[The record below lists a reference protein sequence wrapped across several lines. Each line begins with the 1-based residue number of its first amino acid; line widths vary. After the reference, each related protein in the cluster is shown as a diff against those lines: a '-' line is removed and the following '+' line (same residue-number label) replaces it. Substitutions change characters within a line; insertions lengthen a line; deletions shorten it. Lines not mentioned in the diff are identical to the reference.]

1 MMIRVLSRLS
11 KAAVLATSVA
21 ALVALMAPQAASAQT
36 SGPYPNRP
44 VKVIVPFAPGG
55 VVDIMGRLLSQR
67 LSQALGQNFYIENV
81 GGAGGNIGVAKA
93 AGSRPDG
100 YTLLMTSSSFVV
112 NPSLHKTIPYDPY
125 KSFEPVTIA
134 AASPNILVVNPGEP
148 AKSVKDLIAAVKAR
162 PGTYNFASPGT
173 GTTPHLSGE
182 LFRLSFGLDMVHVP
196 FSGAGP
202 ALESTVGGHTRIAFS
217 SLPAAVPLVKGGS
230 LRALAVTSPTRV
242 GALPDVPTMAEAG
255 APGQEAET
263 LLFVMFPAGT
273 SADIVKTA
281 YQAIEKIVQ
290 EKDIIAHFDSL
301 GFRPMHTTPAESEAR
316 IKQEVA
322 KWAKVIHDAKI
333 KQR

>member
-1 MMIRVLSRLS
+1 MARLVTRS
-11 KAAVLATSVA
+11 LKAAVFILSFA
-21 ALVALMAPQAASAQT
+21 ALALPAPRAAHAAS
-36 SGPYPNRP
+36 YPTRP
-44 VKVIVPFAPGG
+44 VRVIVPFAPGG
-55 VVDIMGRLLSQR
+55 VVDIMGRLLSQK
-67 LSQALGQNFYIENV
+67 LSEALGQNFFIENV

-93 AGSRPDG
+93 AAARPDG

-112 NPSLHKTIPYDPY
+112 NPSLHTTVPYDPY
-125 KSFEPVTIA
+125 KSFAPVTIA
-134 AASPNILVVNPGEP
+134 AASPNILVVPASEP
-148 AKSVKDLIAAVKAR
+148 ATTVKDLIAAIKAH

-202 ALESTVGGHTRIAFS
+202 ALESTVGGHTRLAFS

-242 GALPDVPTMAEAG
+242 GPLPDVPTMAEAG
-255 APGQEAET
+255 AAGQEAET

-273 SADIVKTA
+273 PPEIVTTV

-290 EKDIIAHFDSL
+290 EKDIAARFDAL
-301 GFRPMHTTPAESEAR
+301 GFRPMHTTPAESQAR
-316 IKQEVA
+316 IEQEVA

-333 KQR
+333 QQR

>member
-1 MMIRVLSRLS
+1 VTRLLTRLF
-11 KAAVLATSVA
+11 KAAVLAPSLAILIGLAVPSVA
-21 ALVALMAPQAASAQT
+21 HAQT
-36 SGPYPNRP
+36 SAGYPTRP
-44 VKVIVPFAPGG
+44 VRVIVPFAPGG
-55 VVDIMGRLLSQR
+55 VVDIMGRLLSQK
-67 LSQALGQNFYIENV
+67 LSQTFGQNFYIENV

-125 KSFEPVTIA
+125 KSFAPVTIA
-134 AASPNILVVNPGEP
+134 AASPNILVVNPSEQ
-148 AKSVKDLIAAVKAR
+148 AKTVKELIAAIKAH
-162 PGTYNFASPGT
+162 PETYNFASPGT

-182 LFRLSFGLDMVHVP
+182 LFRLSFGLDIVHVP

-202 ALESTVGGHTRIAFS
+202 ALESTVGGHTRLAFS
-217 SLPAAVPLVKGGS
+217 SLPAAVPLVKGGA

-273 SADIVKTA
+273 PPDIVTSV
-281 YQAIEKIVQ
+281 YRTIEKIVQ
-290 EKDIIAHFDSL
+290 EQDIVARFDSL
-301 GFRPMHTTPAESEAR
+301 GFHPMHTNPAESEAR

-333 KQR
+333 QQR

>member
-1 MMIRVLSRLS
+1 
-11 KAAVLATSVA
+11 
-21 ALVALMAPQAASAQT
+21 
-36 SGPYPNRP
+36 
-44 VKVIVPFAPGG
+44 VPFSPGG
-55 VVDIMGRLLSQR
+55 VVDIMGRLLSQK
-67 LSQALGQNFYIENV
+67 LSQTFEQNFYIENV

-125 KSFEPVTIA
+125 KSFAPVTIA
-134 AASPNILVVNPGEP
+134 AASPNILVVPPSEQ
-148 AKSVKDLIAAVKAR
+148 AKSVKELIVAIKTH

-182 LFRLSFGLDMVHVP
+182 LFRLSFGLDIVHVP
-196 FSGAGP
+196 FPGAGP
-202 ALESTVGGHTRIAFS
+202 ALESTVGGHTRLAFS

-230 LRALAVTSPTRV
+230 LQALAVTSPTRV

-273 SADIVKTA
+273 PQDIVSA
-281 YQAIEKIVQ
+281 VYLAIEKIVD

-301 GFRPMHTTPAESEAR
+301 GFRPMHTSPAETEAR

-322 KWAKVIHDAKI
+322 KWAKVIRDAKI
-333 KQR
+333 QQR